1 MTAMELKCLKM
12 DLVEELLSIDD
23 KDTLN
28 RVKNY
33 LKKLN
38 NKIRTK
44 AEEEETEYIS
54 KEEILAGIDAGLKDM
69 IAGRKQ
75 SARDFL
81 ASFKKEAKR
90 LRKHYASF
98 IDDYEKLLGEL
109 EQNPRLG
116 TDLGNGLRKIRMR
129 ISSKGR
135 GKSGGARV
143 ISFTV
148 VVAIDET
155 EINLLYIYDKA
166 ERESISLKEIEELL
180 RKNGLK

>member
-54 KEEILAGIDAGLKDM
+54 KEEILVGIDAGLKEM
-69 IAGRKQ
+69 QERKR
-75 SARDFL
+75 SGKR
-81 ASFKKEAKR
+81 AKH
-90 LRKHYASF
+90 L
-98 IDDYEKLLGEL
+98 
-109 EQNPRLG
+109 
-116 TDLGNGLRKIRMR
+116 
-129 ISSKGR
+129 
-135 GKSGGARV
+135 
-143 ISFTV
+143 
-148 VVAIDET
+148 
-155 EINLLYIYDKA
+155 
-166 ERESISLKEIEELL
+166 EELINDL
-180 RKNGLK
+180 

>member
-12 DLVEELLSIDD
+12 ELVEELLSIDD

-75 SARDFL
+75 SARFL
-81 ASFKKEAKR
+81 KR
-90 LRKHYASF
+90 
-98 IDDYEKLLGEL
+98 
-109 EQNPRLG
+109 N
-116 TDLGNGLRKIRMR
+116 
-129 ISSKGR
+129 
-135 GKSGGARV
+135 
-143 ISFTV
+143 
-148 VVAIDET
+148 
-155 EINLLYIYDKA
+155 
-166 ERESISLKEIEELL
+166 ERWNIE
-180 RKNGLK
+180 